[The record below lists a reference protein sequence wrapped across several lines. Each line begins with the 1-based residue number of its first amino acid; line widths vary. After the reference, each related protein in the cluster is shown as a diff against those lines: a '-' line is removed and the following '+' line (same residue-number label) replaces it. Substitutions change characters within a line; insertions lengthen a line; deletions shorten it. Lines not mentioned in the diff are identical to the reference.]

1 MKKFLFISL
10 IILFCIYYIS
20 NPQFVSESC
29 RIGVMLWFEQIF
41 PILFVFTIFTN
52 LLLESGILYN
62 VSQKQLVFIVYFLGC
77 IFGFPIGAKLTADF
91 GSKNLID
98 KKYYE
103 FLSAVSNHFSLPFII
118 AYTIINQLNMALCT
132 LKILFCLY
140 APSAIAMIVFAIIK
154 KDISSVNAACNG
166 HINKK
171 IAPGFKLDTQIIDAG
186 IINGFET
193 MIKLCAYIVLF
204 SVISRIPLQSADCDN
219 MFLYIVFASLEAT
232 NGIHNI
238 CSLPVTSF
246 LKSSICIGILSFGG
260 LSCILQTRSMFSDQK
275 FKILKYV
282 MFKFILTSASIFSFI
297 FIM

>member
-1 MKKFLFISL
+1 M
-10 IILFCIYYIS
+10 
-20 NPQFVSESC
+20 
-29 RIGVMLWFEQIF
+29 F
-41 PILFVFTIFTN
+41 PK
-52 LLLESGILYN
+52 
-62 VSQKQLVFIVYFLGC
+62 KQLVLIVYFLGC

-118 AYTIINQLNMALCT
+118 AYTIINQLNMASCT

-140 APSAIAMIVFAIIK
+140 APSAIAMIVFVIIK
-154 KDISSVNAACNG
+154 GTSHLSIQPAMVIKIKKQRQDSS
-166 HINKK
+166 
-171 IAPGFKLDTQIIDAG
+171 FDTQIIDAG

-204 SVISRIPLQSADCDN
+204 SVISRILLQSADCDN
-219 MFLYIVFASLEAT
+219 MFLYIIFASLEAT

-246 LKSSICIGILSFGG
+246 LKSSVCIGILSFGG

-297 FIM
+297 FIINCYLSLSESDETENICHFDIGGFVSVSGGKSCALFDDTTSKKFL

>member
-1 MKKFLFISL
+1 
-10 IILFCIYYIS
+10 
-20 NPQFVSESC
+20 
-29 RIGVMLWFEQIF
+29 MLWFEQIF
-41 PILFVFTIFTN
+41 PILFIFTIFTN

-62 VSQKQLVFIVYFLGC
+62 VSQKLIIFIVFFLGC
-77 IFGFPIGAKLTADF
+77 IFGFPIGAKLTGDF

-103 FLSAVSNHFSLPFII
+103 FISAVSNHFSLPFII
-118 AYTIINQLNMALCT
+118 AYTIINQLNMASGT

-140 APSAIAMIVFAIIK
+140 APSVIALIIFFIIK
-154 KDISSVNAACNG
+154 PDVLPAGTSCHDDK
-166 HINKK
+166 NKK
-171 IAPGFKLDTQIIDAG
+171 TAPGFKLDTQIIDAG

-204 SVISRIPLQSADCDN
+204 SVISRIPLQFADYDN
-219 MFLYIVFASLEAT
+219 TFLYIIFASLEAT

-238 CSLPVTSF
+238 CLLPVLPG
-246 LKSSICIGILSFGG
+246 LKLLICIGILSFGG
-260 LSCILQTRSMFSDQK
+260 LSCILQTRSMFSNQK

-282 MFKFILTSASIFSFI
+282 MFKFILTSASIFLLM